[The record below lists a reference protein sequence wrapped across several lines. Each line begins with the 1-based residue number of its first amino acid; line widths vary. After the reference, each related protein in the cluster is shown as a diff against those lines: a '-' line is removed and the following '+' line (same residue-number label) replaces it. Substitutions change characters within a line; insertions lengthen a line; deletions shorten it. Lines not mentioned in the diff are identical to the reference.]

1 MPMVDYADSALG
13 MIETRGL
20 VAAIEA
26 ADAMVKTAQ
35 VSIVSVEQTVAALI
49 TIHVF
54 GETAAVQAAVDAGRA
69 AAERV
74 GELLSSHVI
83 PRPDADVRKLILDEA
98 GVLHKEIRNQGT
110 SRRSGDSG
118 TAAGTKAESSAS
130 ADLESMTVRQLRSL
144 ARDTP
149 GLPIQ
154 GREIARANKQ
164 TLVDLLR
171 KHQA

>member
-1 MPMVDYADSALG
+1 MVDHADSALG
-13 MIETRGL
+13 MIETKGL

-26 ADAMVKTAQ
+26 ADAMVKTAD

-69 AAERV
+69 AAERI
-74 GELLSSHVI
+74 GEVLSAHVI
-83 PRPDADVRKLILDEA
+83 PRPDADVREL
-98 GVLHKEIRNQGT
+98 VLAEVSATGKGST
-110 SRRSGDSG
+110 STPPPKPARVTESATTAKRQVTSGG
-118 TAAGTKAESSAS
+118 
-130 ADLESMTVRQLRSL
+130 DLESMTVRELRSL

-154 GREIARANKQ
+154 GREIARANKR
-164 TLVDLLR
+164 TLLELLR
-171 KHQA
+171 KFLS

>member
-1 MPMVDYADSALG
+1 MVDHADSALG

-26 ADAMVKTAQ
+26 ADAMVKTAE

-83 PRPDADVRKLILDEA
+83 PRPDADVRKL
-98 GVLHKEIRNQGT
+98 VLEET
-110 SRRSGDSG
+110 STPAKKSLASTRAKSASQTESTTPVKSQMRSG
-118 TAAGTKAESSAS
+118 
-130 ADLESMTVRQLRSL
+130 DLESMTVRELRSL

-171 KHQA
+171 KHGS

>member
-1 MPMVDYADSALG
+1 MPMVDHADSALG
-13 MIETRGL
+13 MIETKGL

-26 ADAMVKTAQ
+26 ADAMVKTAE

-83 PRPDADVRKLILDEA
+83 PRPDADVRKL
-98 GVLHKEIRNQGT
+98 VLEEVSAPSK
-110 SRRSGDSG
+110 
-118 TAAGTKAESSAS
+118 ESSTARS
-130 ADLESMTVRQLRSL
+130 SKPKSDTKTATPAKSQIKSGDLESMTVRELRSL
-144 ARDTP
+144 ARETP

-154 GREIARANKQ
+154 GREIARSNKQ

-171 KHQA
+171 KYRS